1 MKVEIWSDVVC
12 PWCYIGKRR
21 FESALAGFEHRD
33 QIEVVWRSFE
43 LDQTAPRVRD
53 GDQAARLAAK
63 YGMSRDEA
71 VAAQARLTELAAT
84 EGLSFRFDIARS
96 GNTFDAHRLLHLA
109 AERGVQDQVKERLLA
124 AYLVEGEAIGDPDTL
139 VGLVAEAG
147 IDAREARTVVEGTAY
162 TDEVRADEL
171 EASAI
176 GIGGVP
182 FFVVDGRGAGRRA
195 APGLG
200 QGPPNGDGRRSAW
213 RGRSLRRRQLRHLS
227 LAAPFSPCLAS
238 RFRPAH
244 P

>member
-33 QIEVVWRSFE
+33 QVQVVWRSFE

-84 EGLSFRFDIARS
+84 EGLGFRFDIARS

-147 IDAREARTVVEGTAY
+147 IDAGEARTVVEGTAY
-162 TDEVRADEL
+162 ADEVRADEL

-182 FFVVDGRGAGRRA
+182 FFVVDGKFAVSGAQPAEVLADVLRRAWAKAHPLVMVEGAPGAGGA
-195 APGLG
+195 CE
-200 QGPPNGDGRRSAW
+200 GDSCAI
-213 RGRSLRRRQLRHLS
+213 
-227 LAAPFSPCLAS
+227 
-238 RFRPAH
+238 
-244 P
+244 